1 MKEKYVLNAKREIF
15 HLSKLNHQNI
25 IRLIEY
31 SDENKQVF
39 IVLHFAKDGDLHEFL
54 QGKPSLTE
62 VEKLVIVFQI
72 ARGIL
77 HFHGHGI
84 IHRDL
89 KPKNILIDGWIMKIG
104 DFGLSRDVG
113 NKQGIK
119 PDTT

>member
-1 MKEKYVLNAKREIF
+1 
-15 HLSKLNHQNI
+15 
-25 IRLIEY
+25 
-31 SDENKQVF
+31 
-39 IVLHFAKDGDLHEFL
+39 
-54 QGKPSLTE
+54 
-62 VEKLVIVFQI
+62 VFQI
-72 ARGIL
+72 ARGIQ